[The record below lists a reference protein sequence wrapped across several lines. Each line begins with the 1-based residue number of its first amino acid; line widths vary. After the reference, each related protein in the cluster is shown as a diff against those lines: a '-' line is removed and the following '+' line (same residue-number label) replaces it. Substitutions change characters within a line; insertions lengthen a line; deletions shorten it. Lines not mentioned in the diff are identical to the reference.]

1 MTEFHEVANK
11 TIRKLTIF
19 DEDAKT
25 PEIVIELSDGTIFTA
40 SFTTTAALQAALT
53 IDEGGEPQIIA
64 VYRPR

>member
-11 TIRKLTIF
+11 IIRKLTIF

-40 SFTTTAALQAALT
+40 SFMTTAAVQAALT
-53 IDEGGEPQIIA
+53 IDEGGEPQVIA
-64 VYRPR
+64 AYRPR

>member
-1 MTEFHEVANK
+1 VANK

-40 SFTTTAALQAALT
+40 SFATTAAVQAALT

-64 VYRPR
+64 AYRPR

>member
-1 MTEFHEVANK
+1 MTEFHEVSNK

-40 SFTTTAALQAALT
+40 SFTTTAAVQAALT
-53 IDEGGEPQIIA
+53 IDEGGEPQVIA
-64 VYRPR
+64 AYQPR